1 MVAEPDTY
9 ATYLGAQG
17 WAHDDWSE
25 KFYPADLPADWLL
38 AFYNTRFR
46 VVLLPGQIWIQAS
59 DAHIRQWTDDTQDGF
74 RFLLEV
80 GADPH
85 AAAQCAAKFSGRA
98 LLLTETWIDQHVLWL
113 PNQPDMRAL
122 AGQITSRLKG
132 DSPLFLISRES
143 CLESLEQTAELL
155 QVMGL

>member
-1 MVAEPDTY
+1 MAAEQNAY

-17 WAHDDWSE
+17 WVHDDWSG

-38 AFYNTRFR
+38 PFYNTRFR
-46 VVLLPGQIWIQAS
+46 VVLLPSQFWARAS
-59 DAHIRQWTDDTQDGF
+59 DAHIRQWIDDTQDGF
-74 RFLLEV
+74 RFLLEM

-85 AAAQCAAKFSGRA
+85 AAAQCEAKFSGRA
-98 LLLTETWIDQHVLWL
+98 RLLTQTWADRNVLWL
-113 PNQPDMRAL
+113 PSQPDMRTL
-122 AGQITSRLKG
+122 AGQITSRLKA